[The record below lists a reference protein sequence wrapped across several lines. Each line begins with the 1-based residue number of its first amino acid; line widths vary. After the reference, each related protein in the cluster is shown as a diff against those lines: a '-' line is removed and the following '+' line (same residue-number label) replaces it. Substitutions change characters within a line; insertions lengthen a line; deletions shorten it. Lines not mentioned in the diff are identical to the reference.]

1 MNTRIK
7 PSSVSVDRQF
17 VMSRA
22 LLLLMAASTAAVF
35 ALITMGGI
43 VRVTGSGLGCPD
55 WPLCE
60 GKILP
65 PLEYHALIEY
75 SHRTVASV
83 VGFLVVLTTIVA
95 WRKARKVRW
104 VVLPLSVAIPLIGLA
119 GLLGRNAVLSDLAP
133 AIVTAHLAIA
143 QIIFALLLVPLLWYW
158 ATTKSA
164 NGLQSPRESRRS
176 ALALGVPDRFGL
188 FVLLTFPAVF
198 ITLLTGSYVVGEG
211 AGTSCPSWPF
221 CDSGLIP
228 NVSTGWLHMAHRVIA
243 AIFGLFVGFVAY
255 RGWQKRAASKI
266 VGQTSAVL
274 IFLLLLQIVV
284 GAANPWLDFTP
295 EIRAAHLS
303 IATALWGCV
312 IALAIFSWKAELW
325 ELSSK
330 AKLALQIIEDY
341 ISLTKP
347 RIVVL
352 LLVTALG
359 GMYLAEGGTP
369 PLSLVLLVMVG
380 GALGSG
386 GAQAINHSLDK
397 DIDKLMHRTQNRPVA
412 GDRVSYKAAVIFGI
426 ILNAAA
432 FVILSTGVNLLAA
445 TLTLSATLFYVVI
458 YTGWLKRS
466 TTQNIVIGGAA
477 GAVPPMVGW
486 VAITGSLGLTPLYLF
501 AIIFFWTP
509 PHFWALAL
517 LIKDDY
523 ARAGVP
529 MLPVVH
535 GNAATAKSVMLH
547 TIILV
552 SLTIL
557 FYTTE
562 AVGEIYLAGAICLGT
577 LFVILAW
584 KLLHARGDSGAKPL
598 YLYSLAYLAGIFLLL
613 MVDSSVSL

>member
-1 MNTRIK
+1 M
-7 PSSVSVDRQF
+7 
-17 VMSRA
+17 
-22 LLLLMAASTAAVF
+22 LLIAASAAAVF
-35 ALITMGGI
+35 ALITLGGI
-43 VRVTGSGLGCPD
+43 VRVTESGLGCPD
-55 WPLCE
+55 WPLCN

-75 SHRTVASV
+75 SHRTVASL
-83 VGFLVVLTTIVA
+83 VGFLVILTTIVA
-95 WRKARKVRW
+95 WWKARKVRW
-104 VVLPLSVAIPLIGLA
+104 VILPLSAAVPLVGLA

-133 AIVTAHLAIA
+133 EIVTAHLAIA
-143 QIIFALLLVPLLWYW
+143 QIIFALVLAPLLWYW

-164 NGLQSPRESRRS
+164 HGRQSPRGSRKS
-176 ALALGVPDRFGL
+176 TLEVPDRFGPL
-188 FVLLTFPAVF
+188 VLLTFPAIF

-211 AGTSCPSWPF
+211 AGTACPSWPF

-228 NVSTGWLHMAHRVIA
+228 NVSIGWLHMAHRVIA

-255 RGWQKRAASKI
+255 LGWQKRSASKI
-266 VGQTSAVL
+266 VGRTSAVL

-303 IATALWGCV
+303 IATAIWGCV
-312 IALAIFSWKAELW
+312 IALAIFSRKAELW

-330 AKLALQIIEDY
+330 TKLALQIIEDY

-352 LLVTALG
+352 LLITALG

-397 DIDKLMHRTQNRPVA
+397 DIDQLMHRTQNRPVA
-412 GDRVSYKAAVIFGI
+412 GDRVSYRAAVIFGI

-432 FVILSTGVNLLAA
+432 FMILFTGVNLLAA

-486 VAITGSLGLTPLYLF
+486 VAITGSLGLPPLYLF

-529 MLPVVH
+529 MLPVVQ

-562 AVGEIYLAGAICLGT
+562 AVGEIYFAGAICLGIP
-577 LFVILAW
+577 FVILAW
-584 KLLHARGDSGAKPL
+584 KLLRAHGDSGAKPL

-613 MVDSSVSL
+613 MVDSSMSL